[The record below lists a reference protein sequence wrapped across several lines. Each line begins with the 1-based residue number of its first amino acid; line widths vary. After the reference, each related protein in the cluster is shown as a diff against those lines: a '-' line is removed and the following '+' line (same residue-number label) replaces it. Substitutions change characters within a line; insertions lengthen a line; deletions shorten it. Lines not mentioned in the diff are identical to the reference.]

1 MQRSDLWKRG
11 RAAAGSA
18 SRAAAAKGR
27 AAAHT
32 TAAASTTA
40 WRHGRDMYAVSS
52 RLPGEGHGRPSRPWE
67 IRTAAILG
75 LIAPLFIV
83 LAIISMAVTGGRTLR
98 SFGWMLRGI
107 GDTTGVEPVNAAA
120 DISTGLADALVAF
133 GIIVGL
139 VVIAA
144 FCIYAWRVL
153 VGRGH
158 AKWVAL
164 IALVASLFVLTP
176 FSPVLTA
183 GFQIFATASLV
194 FAFLPRSSAWFVH
207 RRNRRFSR

>member
-18 SRAAAAKGR
+18 SRAAAKATRRGTHDCGGLDDRMASRQGHVCGLESTSRRGARPPESAVGDPHRCCPR
-27 AAAHT
+27 AHRAVVHRPRDHLDGSHRWTHT
-32 TAAASTTA
+32 E
-40 WRHGRDMYAVSS
+40 VV
-52 RLPGEGHGRPSRPWE
+52 RLD
-67 IRTAAILG
+67 A
-75 LIAPLFIV
+75 
-83 LAIISMAVTGGRTLR
+83 
-98 SFGWMLRGI
+98 RGI